1 MYLSA
6 VAGMYTDKSWYT
18 LDLEIKAMR
27 LLTVTDCDESCKHIL
42 TRQDGC

>member
-18 LDLEIKAMR
+18 PDLEIKAMR
-27 LLTVTDCDESCKHIL
+27 LLTVTAGYLLYSL
-42 TRQDGC
+42 SLLFLFS

>member
-18 LDLEIKAMR
+18 LDLETKAVR
-27 LLTVTDCDESCKHIL
+27 LLTNRL
-42 TRQDGC
+42 